1 MESEMLSISCSALLF
16 IDKRKNRAWDRQPS
30 PGTNVAMKDKA
41 DKDEAYNKYKKQNV
55 KSIKLTSKLW
65 ISESKFGWGLI
76 LT

>member
-16 IDKRKNRAWDRQPS
+16 IDKCKNRDWDRQPS

-41 DKDEAYNKYKKQNV
+41 DKDETYNKYKKQNV
-55 KSIKLTSKLW
+55 KSIKLALKLW
-65 ISESKFGWGLI
+65 ISEPKFGSGLI